1 MVPSSWRKLWKE
13 WELRG
18 LILASLTTQIILV
31 FMGNRKKNDG
41 GIWRKVTVWSAY
53 LLADSIATMTAGILS
68 NDLGVTYTYT
78 GFLDANSE
86 LTAFWAPLLLLHLGG
101 TDAITAY
108 SVEDNELWRRHLFG
122 VITQALT
129 TYYILLMAWTGSRLS
144 ILFIVMFCVGLVKY
158 LERVW
163 VLYLASDNKFR
174 DSNMPINESKI
185 MEESRLKQLEGYHL
199 KTHQVLE
206 VEVPDDFDN
215 TSSSDANELRIAY
228 SFLEMVKHL
237 FADMILS
244 FKDRDASKTI
254 FLRDNMRW
262 EKCMRVI
269 EIELGIIYDLLYTK
283 ASVAYTSWGIAQR
296 ISGIL
301 LISTVLVVVSLDNFV
316 REKQQYT
323 NSKIDITIT
332 LVLLAVALLLEIYSL
347 KELLLS
353 DQTAH
358 WLIKHKKTTILRV
371 INRCACAPKKH
382 RWSNSIGQ
390 LNLLSISLRQKWLS
404 CHGILKKLHI
414 DEMLEIY
421 LYETHVPVVDHLK
434 MYVYNHLKEERDKCS
449 DTALKDL
456 FCRRDAHT
464 LKLFENDVHFG
475 WCTKFDFDQSILIWH
490 IATEIYDHA
499 VPLKDSEA
507 KDPLKGSEAK
517 DDSKAKEISKFL
529 SQYMLYL
536 LVKHPYMLPIGMAH
550 IRFQEIYTDVRCF
563 IEEQLSKSVKF
574 INQVDAL
581 KMLIDVKT
589 DFKLTS
595 HRNTSY
601 SMIFHAC
608 KLASLLRTHGGEGTW
623 NYIRSFWMEMLCQAA
638 CQCKGRHHAQQLR
651 RGGEL
656 ITHVWLL
663 MAHLGFTDHF
673 QITRSRA
680 TAETFLG

>member
-1 MVPSSWRKLWKE
+1 
-13 WELRG
+13 
-18 LILASLTTQIILV
+18 
-31 FMGNRKKNDG
+31 MGNRKKNDG

-68 NDLGVTYTYT
+68 NDLGDMYMHA

-122 VITQALT
+122 VITQAVT
-129 TYYILLMAWTGSRLS
+129 TYYILLMAWTGSHLS
-144 ILFIVMFCVGLVKY
+144 MLFIVMFCVGLVKY

-174 DSNMPINESKI
+174 DSISGMPIKESKI
-185 MEESRLKQLEGYHL
+185 MEESRLKELEGYHL
-199 KTHQVLE
+199 KTHQVLD

-215 TSSSDANELRIAY
+215 TSSSDANDNNANELRIAY
-228 SFLEMVKHL
+228 SFLEMVKCL

-244 FKDRDASKTI
+244 FKDRDASKTV
-254 FLRDNMRW
+254 FLRDSMTW
-262 EKCMRVI
+262 ERRMRVI
-269 EIELGIIYDLLYTK
+269 EIELGHIYDLLYTK
-283 ASVAYTSWGIAQR
+283 ANVAYTSWGIARR
-296 ISGIL
+296 IIGIL
-301 LISTVLVVVSLDNFV
+301 LTSTVLVVVSLDNFV

-358 WLIKHKKTTILRV
+358 WLIKHNKTTILRV

-390 LNLLSISLRQKWLS
+390 LNLLSISLRQKWLP
-404 CHGILKKLHI
+404 CRGILKKLHI

-421 LYETHVPVVDHLK
+421 LYETHVPVVDDFK
-434 MYVYNHLKEERDKCS
+434 RYVYDQLINDADLK
-449 DTALKDL
+449 ALY
-456 FCRRDAHT
+456 CRKDAHT
-464 LKLFENDVHFG
+464 HKLFENDDRFG
-475 WCTKFDFDQSILIWH
+475 WCSKFDFDQNILIWH
-490 IATEIYDHA
+490 IATEICDHTN
-499 VPLKDSEA
+499 PRQDFDELDFDEQDFEA
-507 KDPLKGSEAK
+507 KES
-517 DDSKAKEISKFL
+517 SKFL

-563 IEEQLSKSVKF
+563 IEEQLSKSVKV
-574 INQVDAL
+574 INQVEASN
-581 KMLIDVKT
+581 MLINVNT
-589 DFKLTS
+589 DFMLSS
-595 HRNTSY
+595 HGNTSY
-601 SMIFHAC
+601 SVIFHAC
-608 KLASLLRTHGGEGTW
+608 KLASLLRTRGGGYTW
-623 NYIRSFWMEMLCQAA
+623 DSIRLFWMEMLCQAA
-638 CQCKGRHHAQQLR
+638 CQCKGRHHAQQLG
-651 RGGEL
+651 RGGQL

-680 TAETFLG
+680 TAEMFLG